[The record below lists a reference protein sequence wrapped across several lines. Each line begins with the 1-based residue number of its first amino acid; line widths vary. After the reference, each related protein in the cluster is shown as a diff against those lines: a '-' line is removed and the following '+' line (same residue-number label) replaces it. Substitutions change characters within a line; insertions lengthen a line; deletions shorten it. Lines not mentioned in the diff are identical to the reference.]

1 MCLKMIEYSLLYFE
15 TPDWSLIVICSIVG
29 ICCSTISLILPWR
42 RSVMHLA
49 SSVVKLTDLLRLP
62 MISKSMI
69 KLPNL
74 QIWKQIRK
82 RFTNCGIDHFSF
94 NLKIWWINYRSL
106 NDEQFSLLTEQIK
119 LSPSKIRLHFP
130 LCRKHLTRK
139 QYFNII
145 IKKIKKYETIF
156 FSKTTI
162 FIWN

>member
-1 MCLKMIEYSLLYFE
+1 MKKICHTFCEFSSKVDRFVKATYDFIVNDQ
-15 TPDWSLIVICSIVG
+15 TPKPSN
-29 ICCSTISLILPWR
+29 
-42 RSVMHLA
+42 M
-49 SSVVKLTDLLRLP
+49 K
-62 MISKSMI
+62 
-69 KLPNL
+69 
-74 QIWKQIRK
+74 KQIRK
-82 RFTNCGIDHFSF
+82 RFANCGTDHFSF

-145 IKKIKKYETIF
+145 KKIKKYETVF

-162 FIWN
+162 FF

>member
-1 MCLKMIEYSLLYFE
+1 MKKICHAFSKFSSKVDRFVKATYDFIVNDQ
-15 TPDWSLIVICSIVG
+15 TPKPSN
-29 ICCSTISLILPWR
+29 
-42 RSVMHLA
+42 M
-49 SSVVKLTDLLRLP
+49 K
-62 MISKSMI
+62 K
-69 KLPNL
+69 K
-74 QIWKQIRK
+74 IRK

-130 LCRKHLTRK
+130 LCRKHLATK

-156 FSKTTI
+156 FSKNTI
-162 FIWN
+162 FI